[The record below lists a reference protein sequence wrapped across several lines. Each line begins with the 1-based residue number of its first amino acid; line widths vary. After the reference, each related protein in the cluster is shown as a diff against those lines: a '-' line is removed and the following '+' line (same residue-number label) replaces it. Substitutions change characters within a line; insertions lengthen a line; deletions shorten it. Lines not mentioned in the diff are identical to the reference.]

1 MTTPPTALIAEDEP
15 LLAAALQADLSA
27 LWPDLRVAAAVGDGA
42 AALAQALALR
52 PTLCFLDIRM
62 PGMSGLEAAQ
72 ALAEDWP
79 DGEPFPLIVFVTAYD
94 QYALQA
100 FEAGG
105 LPFAAEFVNAWRDPS
120 TARELVAVMGSLERE
135 APGSPFA
142 EESVAAFTYMIA
154 GAIDSVFARFETA
167 YEQRSESFLYRMRHP
182 IYDPLRSD
190 PRYLSLMRRVGLDP

>member
-1 MTTPPTALIAEDEP
+1 MHGERAVALDPASPVARHVLGGALLYAGRVED
-15 LLAAALQADLSA
+15 
-27 LWPDLRVAAAVGDGA
+27 
-42 AALAQALALR
+42 ALARERESIELV
-52 PTLCFLDIRM
+52 PTFVFGHLGVATVL
-62 PGMSGLEAAQ
+62 GLQ
-72 ALAEDWP
+72 
-79 DGEPFPLIVFVTAYD
+79 GEFD
-94 QYALQA
+94 EALQA

-120 TARELVAVMGSLERE
+120 TAHELVAVMGSLERE

-142 EESVAAFTYMIA
+142 EASVGALVYMIA

-167 YEQRSESFLYRMRHP
+167 YEQRSEAFLYDMRHP